1 MRVILAITALL
12 LLAGSMSSAFAQSG
26 GTIIDPELLPENRA
40 IDQQYR
46 RALKRLP
53 DPEGSHDPWGTVRS
67 DSDNGAKAKQA
78 SGRKPKTKTE

>member
-1 MRVILAITALL
+1 MRVSFAAAVTFLL
-12 LLAGSMSSAFAQSG
+12 LTGAAFAQSS

-53 DPEGSHDPWGTVRS
+53 TPEASHDPWGTVRS
-67 DSDNGAKAKQA
+67 GSENGGGAKQA
-78 SGRKPKTKTE
+78 SGHKAKTKTE